1 MDVNQIIQ
9 IVSTLGFPIVMCGLM
24 GWYAYHITESYRKD
38 SIDREDQHR
47 EEVEKLNEQHRQEM
61 EKVTE
66 AINNNTLA
74 LTKLCEKMERDN

>member
-24 GWYAYHITESYRKD
+24 GWYVYHITECYRKD
-38 SIDREDQHR
+38 SINREDQHR
-47 EEVEKLNEQHRQEM
+47 EEVEKLNQEHSQEM

-74 LTKLCEKMERDN
+74 LTKLCEKMEGDN